1 MPFTFAHPA
10 IVLPLD
16 NLKSRWFSLTGL
28 IAGAVVP
35 DFEYFIRMHIS
46 SIYSH
51 TVGGLFWFDIPL
63 GVVLAFLFHNI
74 VRNNLFDNLP
84 AVLSKRLSPYKTFN
98 WNSYFKKHW
107 PVVLLSVFIGACSH
121 LFLDAFTHPSGY
133 FVKLFPGIF
142 NKTIV
147 AAVPLYKILQHSFT
161 LISTVYI
168 VHYSRS
174 MPAGHYTNQS
184 ASKYWPLAAIFTVL
198 IITLRFCMTPDYRVI
213 ANVIVSVI
221 SAFLLAI
228 IIVPIFFKGSLSMR
242 SKTFSS

>member
-10 IVLPLD
+10 IILPLD
-16 NLKSRWFSLTGL
+16 NLKTRWFSLTGL

-51 TVGGLFWFDIPL
+51 TIAGLFWFDIPL
-63 GVVLAFLFHNI
+63 SVLLAFLFHNI
-74 VRNNLFDNLP
+74 VRNNLFDNLS

-121 LFLDAFTHPSGY
+121 LFLDAFTHPAGY
-133 FVKLFPGIF
+133 FVRLLPGMF

-147 AAVPLYKILQHSFT
+147 AAVPFYKILQHSFT
-161 LISTVYI
+161 LISALYI
-168 VHYSRS
+168 IYYFRRIPVAHYD
-174 MPAGHYTNQS
+174 NQPS
-184 ASKYWPLAAIFTVL
+184 SKYRALVAGFTA
-198 IITLRFCMTPDYRVI
+198 IITALRFWIMPDYRVI
-213 ANVIVSVI
+213 ANVVVSVI

-228 IIVPIFFKGSLSMR
+228 IIVPVLFKGYISLE
-242 SKTFSS
+242 K